1 MTALSIQPPYPPFL
15 DRNGVPL
22 KNGYIW
28 IGTAATNPTTNPINV
43 YWDAALTQPAAQPIR
58 TLNGYPVNSGTPGR
72 LYVNGDYSIMVLD
85 AKGTLIYS
93 APNATER
100 YSAVV
105 VSGATANSVTVI
117 FRRSAAEPAT
127 PAPSS
132 GVPVDWYDDVADVPA
147 GADPIWLS
155 FGQRP
160 STDAN
165 WTWQKPLRLG
175 ADEAKTLRILADSL
189 FFFVDAQDNFVGP
202 ATPTITFTLAL
213 QNLTGNA
220 TWTCERFAVD
230 GTSIDTITLGG
241 TGNTR
246 TLTSTQFDEAFSAV
260 VTATLDGISD
270 AVRIYR
276 GAAPAVGVGPQVF
289 EVTAVDVQSITN
301 VDAEVA
307 IRLNPDGTVEKRE
320 GLSASFAAAGNWYEP
335 TTGAIGA
342 NYEVAVTVTGSAL
355 STGTLTRQVLSS
367 ARTWVLTQPEGGT
380 ASKSN
385 LLLFQIYS
393 GTSLIPIA
401 TGYGSMSAVY
411 ESGA

>member
-22 KNGYIW
+22 KNGYVW
-28 IGTAATNPTTNPINV
+28 IGTAGTNPTTNPINV

-58 TLNGYPVNSGTPGR
+58 TMNGYPVNSGTPAR
-72 LYVNGDYSIMVLD
+72 LYVDGDYSIIVLD
-85 AKGTLIYS
+85 AKGTLVYS
-93 APNATER
+93 ALNVTER
-100 YSAVV
+100 YNEVV
-105 VSGATANSVTVI
+105 VTGATAESLTVI
-117 FRRSAAEPAT
+117 FRRSATQPAT

-132 GVPVDWYDDVADVPA
+132 GVPSGWFAEVSDVPA
-147 GADPIWLS
+147 GADPIWIS
-155 FGQRP
+155 FGQRA
-160 STDAN
+160 SSADD
-165 WTWQKPLRLG
+165 WTWQEPLRLG
-175 ADEAKTLRILADSL
+175 GEDAKTLRILADSL
-189 FFFVDAQDNFVGP
+189 FFFVDAQGNFVGP

-220 TWTCERFAVD
+220 TWTCERFDVD

-260 VTATLDGISD
+260 ITATLDGITD
-270 AVRIYR
+270 ELRVYR
-276 GAAPAVGVGPQVF
+276 GAAPATGVGPQVF
-289 EVTAVDVQSITN
+289 EVTAVDIQSITN
-301 VDAEVA
+301 IDAEVA

-320 GLSASFAAAGNWYEP
+320 GLSASFTPVGNWYSP

-342 NYEVAVTVTGSAL
+342 GYEVSVTVTGSAL
-355 STGTLTRQVLSS
+355 SSGTLTRQVLSS

-380 ASKSN
+380 ASKTN